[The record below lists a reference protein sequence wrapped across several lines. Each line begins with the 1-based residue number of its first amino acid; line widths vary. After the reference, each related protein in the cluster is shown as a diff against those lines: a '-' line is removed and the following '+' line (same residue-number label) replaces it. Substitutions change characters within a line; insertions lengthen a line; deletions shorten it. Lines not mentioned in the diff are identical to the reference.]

1 MSHSHLITTQPVVD
15 LDQDFTYG
23 NQSGAGNGK
32 EGLGAAQN
40 ALNVTFNQSDVG
52 MELNPGT
59 FTLNTSIKKPI
70 PDVVFSP
77 NRVVPLAPEFHKAK
91 YIIKAF

>member
-1 MSHSHLITTQPVVD
+1 MKGPHE
-15 LDQDFTYG
+15 
-23 NQSGAGNGK
+23 
-32 EGLGAAQN
+32 EGLGSAQSS
-40 ALNVTFNQSDVG
+40 LNLTFTQADVG

-77 NRVVPLAPEFHKAK
+77 TRTVPLAPEFHKAK